1 MSFAAPYCVLDSGVF
16 AKIFLKEHD
25 RDLAIDLMSRLATL
39 DVPIYCPDI
48 FIFEVLS
55 ISAQN
60 NFSLKSTLDL
70 LSAYQKSGLQV
81 FPLTAN
87 QWTAVIQMAENG
99 HPKSGFPSVYDA
111 AYHVMAISDGGVFV
125 TADKKHVAKT
135 RPFGHVCLLGD
146 YAKLFL
152 ED

>member
-1 MSFAAPYCVLDSGVF
+1 
-16 AKIFLKEHD
+16 
-25 RDLAIDLMSRLATL
+25 
-39 DVPIYCPDI
+39 
-48 FIFEVLS
+48 
-55 ISAQN
+55 
-60 NFSLKSTLDL
+60 
-70 LSAYQKSGLQV
+70 
-81 FPLTAN
+81 
-87 QWTAVIQMAENG
+87 MAENG

-146 YAKLFL
+146 YLKLFL

>member
-1 MSFAAPYCVLDSGVF
+1 MSFVAPYCVLDSGVF
-16 AKIFLKEHD
+16 AKIFLKEDD
-25 RDLAIDLMSRLATL
+25 RDLAIDLMSRLAAF

-48 FIFEVLS
+48 FLFEVLS

-60 NFSLKSTLDL
+60 KFALNSTLDL
-70 LSAYQKSGLQV
+70 ISSYQKSGLQM

-87 QWTAVIQMAENG
+87 QWTAVIRMAEDG

-111 AYHVMAISDGGVFV
+111 AYHVMAISDSGVFV

-135 RPFGHVCLLGD
+135 RPFGHVCLLSD
-146 YAKLFL
+146 YKSLFL
-152 ED
+152 